1 MRRNNS
7 IYNYIPAGFAIVGCM
22 VVYKGYGRKDNK

>member
-7 IYNYIPAGFAIVGCM
+7 IYNYIPAGFVIVGGM
-22 VVYKGYGRKDNK
+22 VVYKGYGRKDNN

>member
-7 IYNYIPAGFAIVGCM
+7 IYNCIPAGFVIVGGM
-22 VVYKGYGRKDNK
+22 VVYNGYDRKDNN